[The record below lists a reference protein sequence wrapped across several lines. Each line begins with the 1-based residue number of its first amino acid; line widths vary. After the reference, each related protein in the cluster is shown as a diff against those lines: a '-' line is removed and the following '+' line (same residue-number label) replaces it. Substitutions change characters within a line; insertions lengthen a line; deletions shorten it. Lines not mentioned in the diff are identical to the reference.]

1 MMPSHMRK
9 IIWLSLFY
17 ALYFLWHVAC
27 GMWHDVICPG
37 GRERYFP
44 DFVFPFHHL
53 LPPASSYSSII
64 HLSLSPH
71 QKMPCK
77 NSGPDVTPE
86 PNNVTLLN
94 QPEIYKT
101 NIKSFTI
108 PLFSWFQ
115 SLLKCTRNLT
125 SHSCSLRTI
134 AFASATTNVNVINI
148 LTGNQSPVSLPIS
161 VEVVVWTKI
170 REG

>member
-1 MMPSHMRK
+1 MRK

-94 QPEIYKT
+94 QPEIHKT

-108 PLFSWFQ
+108 PFFSGFRVSWNVQ
-115 SLLKCTRNLT
+115 ETSQATVAPWEPLHLPPQRLMSMWLISWQATNLPY
-125 SHSCSLRTI
+125 LYPY
-134 AFASATTNVNVINI
+134 
-148 LTGNQSPVSLPIS
+148 Q
-161 VEVVVWTKI
+161 WK
-170 REG
+170 